1 MPMVEYIT
9 DDGKEML
16 AQMLAGKITITFTKI
31 QMGDGTLAI
40 GQSRRTMTHLVN
52 LIKELEV
59 YRVEVTEENVV
70 SIMGIFDNSD
80 MTSGFW
86 FREKGVFASDGINEV
101 LFAYANA
108 GDSAE
113 YINPPTV
120 ESVEKQI
127 ISLYT
132 NLQSTEKEVNIN
144 VVSGIYALNEDVEK
158 HTFNT
163 ENPHGVTK
171 SQVGLGNVPDVATND
186 QTPTYTVSTS
196 NAELTS
202 GEKLS
207 VAFGKIAKAVST
219 LISHISTSASTSVL
233 GHVKYGTTSGTA
245 CQGNDSR
252 LSDSRTPKS
261 HASTGTEY
269 GVGTTS
275 NYGHVKLSNSSA
287 VTDST
292 GLALPATEKNA
303 SISGTL
309 ANKISTHKHPLIRYR
324 SIKTASCTINANTNN
339 TISFTPPAIS
349 GYSPVGIIGFETG
362 NANAVPS
369 KIIMSGSRDIYL
381 LLKNTSSSQITV
393 QVTVIV
399 LYVLDGCHDWA

>member
-1 MPMVEYIT
+1 MSMVEYIT

-59 YRVEVTEENVV
+59 YRVKVTEENVV

-171 SQVGLGNVPDVATND
+171 SQVGLGNVPNVATND

-219 LISHISTSASTSVL
+219 LISHIATSATSSVL
-233 GHVKYGTTSGTA
+233 GHVK
-245 CQGNDSR
+245 
-252 LSDSRTPKS
+252 LSDS
-261 HASTGTEY
+261 
-269 GVGTTS
+269 
-275 NYGHVKLSNSSA
+275 LA

-292 GLALPATEKNA
+292 ALALPATEKNA
-303 SISGTL
+303 SIKGTL
-309 ANKISTHKHPLIRYR
+309 ANQISALDTDLAWKLAGGTTKTLEQIHLPSAYREIIVELSVSGLILNSINISR
-324 SIKTASCTINANTNN
+324 SQLKEQERGFTSSYYASDYYAAVFKATNTYVYASAFASNGVNANGN
-339 TISFTPPAIS
+339 ISV
-349 GYSPVGIIGFETG
+349 YY
-362 NANAVPS
+362 
-369 KIIMSGSRDIYL
+369 R
-381 LLKNTSSSQITV
+381 
-393 QVTVIV
+393 
-399 LYVLDGCHDWA
+399 